1 MCPPLNLQ
9 LREENTYMIY
19 KVMQIDKKLLLSGRT
34 DDATNILKVLRLRF
48 RDNFSLVE
56 IPDSNTVLAV
66 NTNINMNTLS
76 EMLILEN
83 TATYDDYLIKL
94 NEVISDMVNKKKD
107 ALYMIHMTENR
118 HYVQAKYLA
127 NIFKCYKY

>member
-1 MCPPLNLQ
+1 
-9 LREENTYMIY
+9 MIY